1 MKSAPSDA
9 LGSPSMVP
17 PLAAHCGQRTA
28 AQSEVTPPWSV
39 SVCLYMCCAS
49 LHMEVLGSGAG
60 VHDKWGLSVVRL
72 LVLP

>member
-9 LGSPSMVP
+9 CGSPSVVP
-17 PLAAHCGQRTA
+17 QLAAHGGQRTA
-28 AQSEVTPPWSV
+28 AQSEVTPPLRV
-39 SVCLYMCCAS
+39 SECPYVCSAP

-60 VHDKWGLSVVRL
+60 VHDKWGLAAVRL